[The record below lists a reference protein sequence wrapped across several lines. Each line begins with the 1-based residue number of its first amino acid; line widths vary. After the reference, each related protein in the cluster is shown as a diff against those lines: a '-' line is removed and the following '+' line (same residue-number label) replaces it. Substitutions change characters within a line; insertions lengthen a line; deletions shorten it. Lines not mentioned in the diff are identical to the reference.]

1 MRVDVDGHGNP
12 PSCMGQAA
20 RIGNLVQDSPGE
32 FAQAAAVV
40 LRPVVLP
47 LLCRFL
53 DCAGIAC
60 LDRILDPSRSGKPS
74 FVGVLREPVAWTLDA
89 LATATL
95 IYAAIL
101 KIKAIGLPAMKAH
114 MMKAEFLNSA
124 FQAQLQDK

>member
-1 MRVDVDGHGNP
+1 
-12 PSCMGQAA
+12 MGQAA

-32 FAQAAAVV
+32 FAQAAAVA

-53 DCAGIAC
+53 DCAGTAC
-60 LDRILDPSRSGKPS
+60 LDRILDPSDLENLSS

>member
-20 RIGNLVQDSPGE
+20 RIGSLVQDSPGE
-32 FAQAAAVV
+32 FAQAAAVA

-53 DCAGIAC
+53 DCAGTAC
-60 LDRILDPSRSGKPS
+60 VDRILDPSRPEKPS

-89 LATATL
+89 LAAATL

-101 KIKAIGLPAMKAH
+101 TIKAIGLPAMKAH